1 MYLTGCHL
9 AIDLPEA
16 VWREFAGSDVP
27 DDTWPVSASAPE
39 IDYPAPN
46 VAPRSR

>member
-27 DDTWPVSASAPE
+27 DDTSARQCLG
-39 IDYPAPN
+39 
-46 VAPRSR
+46 V